1 MQRKNE
7 EERKSRPLLTELLT
21 DPDEIARREARN
33 ALLQFDA
40 VVRLVDEALTAPRS
54 FRLRPSTASD
64 LNRLAIEG
72 INQYPGVYR
81 PHEIEIIGSKH
92 APPDWRKVPRLVEE
106 MCDYVNHNAG
116 SPPIHL
122 AAYTMWRINWIH
134 PFSDGNGRTARALSY
149 AVLCIRV
156 GYRLPGTNTIPDQ
169 IAADKFPYYDALEA
183 ADTGFAGGQVDVTKL
198 ESLMAKLLAVQLMEV
213 HRQATG
219 AVTP

>member
-1 MQRKNE
+1 MPRKDE

-21 DPDEIARREARN
+21 DSDEIAPREARN

-40 VVRLVDEALTAPRS
+40 VVHLVDEALTEPQS

-81 PHEIEIIGSKH
+81 PHEIEIIGSKN

-106 MCDYVNHNAG
+106 MCDYVNDNSG

-122 AAYTMWRINWIH
+122 AAYTMWRVNWIH

-149 AVLCIRV
+149 AVLCIRL

-183 ADTGFAGGQVDVTKL
+183 ADTEFAGGQVDVTML
-198 ESLMAKLLAVQLMEV
+198 ESLMAKLLAAQLIEV

-219 AVTP
+219 AKTP